1 MLHSFHRLPWL
12 GRSQPRRIS
21 SAAAPTEE
29 ERVERTRF
37 SRNVKKDK
45 TTVYFEV
52 EDFVERMREK
62 KRANKSKEGD
72 KKAFKHEFYIKD
84 NKLAAT
90 VDPCDEAGG
99 VKIEIRPL
107 PCSKAEVF
115 CRISLGSGKWN
126 TQEFLHAKDSNEVDI
141 ILRLG
146 KKTCWM
152 IKKFNRFLETD
163 GVLKLK
169 IDIEITWCED
179 LKKDGGPPDNSA
191 EVIRKEDSPSKKDEN
206 KTEEEV
212 SSSSFKSPG
221 SAIMCEEK
229 EEIPEVSRM
238 TVREEGLL
246 LQEESETLE

>member
-1 MLHSFHRLPWL
+1 M
-12 GRSQPRRIS
+12 
-21 SAAAPTEE
+21 
-29 ERVERTRF
+29 ERTRF

-221 SAIMCEEK
+221 SAIMWEEK